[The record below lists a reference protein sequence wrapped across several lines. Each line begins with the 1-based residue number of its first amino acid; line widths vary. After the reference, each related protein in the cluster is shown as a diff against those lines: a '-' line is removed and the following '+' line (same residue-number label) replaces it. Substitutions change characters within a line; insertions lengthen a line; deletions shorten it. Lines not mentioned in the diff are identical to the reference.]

1 MVTTQTP
8 SRASDGNDESTQ
20 RLRVT
25 GQGPSFKKGRVA
37 SSTTAY
43 SILIFAFV
51 IMVGPL
57 FYIISTSVKKTTQLF
72 SYPPDWIPKI
82 FFWGNYAT
90 LLGGESLFLR
100 WTLNTVLVAGVV
112 TLLKLIIDSMAGYAF
127 AKVEFPGRKVLFVLI
142 LAVVMVPTSAV
153 LIPLFL
159 LVRGMGILN
168 TYWALILPPLANPV
182 GVFLMRNYIQSLP
195 RDLEN
200 SARLDGCS
208 EFSVYFRIILP
219 LVKPGLVVLG
229 IFTFLAQYTAFLWP
243 LLAVQDEKLQV
254 VTTGV
259 AEMTATIFTIDWGLI
274 SAASVLSMVPITI
287 VFFIFQR
294 HFSGGSIAGALKQ

>member
-1 MVTTQTP
+1 MPSSVT
-8 SRASDGNDESTQ
+8 AYF
-20 RLRVT
+20 LLI
-25 GQGPSFKKGRVA
+25 VA
-37 SSTTAY
+37 S
-43 SILIFAFV
+43 V

-57 FYIISTSVKKTTQLF
+57 FYIVSTSLKQTTQLF
-72 SYPPDWIPKI
+72 AYPPDWVPEIL
-82 FFWGNYAT
+82 FWGNYST
-90 LLGGESLFLR
+90 LLGGDSLFLR
-100 WTLNTVLVAGVV
+100 WTLNTVVVAVVV
-112 TLLKLIIDSMAGYAF
+112 TMLKLIIDSMAGYAF
-127 AKVEFPGRKVLFVLI
+127 AKVEFPGRRTLFILV

-159 LVRGMGILN
+159 LVRGMGILD

-243 LLAVQDEKLQV
+243 LIAVQDDRLQV
-254 VTTGV
+254 LTTGV
-259 AEMTATIFTIDWGLI
+259 AEMKASIFTIDWGLI
-274 SAASVLSMVPITI
+274 AAASVLSMVPITL
-287 VFFIFQR
+287 VFLLFQR
-294 HFSGGSIAGALKQ
+294 YFSGGSIAGALKQ

>member
-1 MVTTQTP
+1 MRQTQT
-8 SRASDGNDESTQ
+8 RASSNDTD
-20 RLRVT
+20 RTRWPIMTPPGLAFR
-25 GQGPSFKKGRVA
+25 KGRVA
-37 SSTTAY
+37 SRMTAY
-43 SILIFAFV
+43 SILIIASIV
-51 IMVGPL
+51 MVGPL
-57 FYIISTSVKKTTQLF
+57 FYIVSTSIKKTTQLF
-72 SYPPDWIPKI
+72 AYPPDWLPKVL
-82 FFWGNYAT
+82 FWGNYST
-90 LLGGESLFLR
+90 LLGSDSLFLR
-100 WTLNTVLVAGVV
+100 WTLNTLLVAGVV
-112 TLLKLIIDSMAGYAF
+112 TVLKVIIDSMAGYAF
-127 AKVEFPGRKVLFVLI
+127 AKIEFPGRRILFILI

-153 LIPLFL
+153 IIPLFL
-159 LVRGMGILN
+159 LVRGMGLLD

-229 IFTFLAQYTAFLWP
+229 ILTFLAQYTAFLWP

-254 VTTGV
+254 LTTGV
-259 AEMTATIFTIDWGLI
+259 AEMKASIFTIDWGLV

-287 VFFIFQR
+287 MFFMFQR
-294 HFSGGSIAGALKQ
+294 YFSGGSIAGALKQ